1 MFFQAKSLKKVEVL
15 QKRALRFLYDDYNSP
30 WEEILKKPGKVC
42 MSVTRLRYLCM
53 EIYKIINNIN
63 PTFMKQIFQ
72 LRETK
77 RTVRN
82 QYKLNLIVTKV
93 HQVSYGEK
101 SLRYYGS
108 KIWNSI
114 PFHVKTCENI
124 KILKTLKIGMV
135 GYITVGCV
143 RAEVN

>member
-1 MFFQAKSLKKVEVL
+1 
-15 QKRALRFLYDDYNSP
+15 
-30 WEEILKKPGKVC
+30 
-42 MSVTRLRYLCM
+42 M

-63 PTFMKQIFQ
+63 PTIMKQIFQ

-82 QYKLNLIVTKV
+82 QYKLNLIVTKI

-101 SLRYYGS
+101 SLRYYGP

-114 PFHVKTCENI
+114 PFHVETCENI

-135 GYITVGCV
+135 VYITVRCV